1 MDVATAPIG
10 ALQKGLA
17 YLNAEGFAKDPGE
30 EAKVKSKVKELG
42 QV

>member
-1 MDVATAPIG
+1 MWQLRLSVRCIY
-10 ALQKGLA
+10 GLA